1 MSSWLMDSHPDLIEG
16 QEQPGEEW
24 FEVKDGVGVWMGEGI
39 GTKLG
44 NKRHI
49 PLLLLLPQI
58 DSKWA

>member
-39 GTKLG
+39 GTKLEEQKAHSTPSIVAT
-44 NKRHI
+44 N
-49 PLLLLLPQI
+49 
-58 DSKWA
+58 